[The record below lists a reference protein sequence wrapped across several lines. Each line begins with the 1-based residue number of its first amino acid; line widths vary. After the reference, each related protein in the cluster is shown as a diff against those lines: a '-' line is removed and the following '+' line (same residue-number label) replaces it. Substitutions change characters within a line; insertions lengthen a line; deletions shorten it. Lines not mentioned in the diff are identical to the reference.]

1 MFNMRQSCLALAA
14 TLVVSPVFA
23 EDPVIS
29 RVVIWK
35 AKPGMEPKLEAGLK
49 AHNAFHA
56 KKNDPMGHNT
66 YVVTSGPNT
75 GDYVRVAG
83 GRNWKDFDAEAA
95 WQKEDQADSA
105 INTTPYVASVV
116 PSYYRLRTDLSRMPP
131 GNAPAAL
138 YSLVF
143 LRLKIGKLD
152 DFEQAQKLSKEAADK
167 AKWPRY
173 WSVFTLVNGGDGPTW
188 VISQPRDKYAD
199 FNPPEGKTFA
209 DMLEEQLGKDAAR
222 LRQELSD
229 SSVAS
234 VFTEMLE
241 YRADLSYVPAAAK

>member
-1 MFNMRQSCLALAA
+1 MFSVRLSCLAVAAGLA
-14 TLVVSPVFA
+14 VSPAFA

-29 RVVIWK
+29 RVVVMKVK
-35 AKPGMEPKLEAGLK
+35 AGTEARFEDGLK
-49 AHNAFHA
+49 KHNAFHA
-56 KKNDPMGHNT
+56 KKGDTMSHNT

-75 GDYVRVAG
+75 GDYLRVAG
-83 GRNWKDFDAEAA
+83 QRNWKDFDAEAA

-105 INTTPYVASVV
+105 LNYDAYVESAV

-131 GNAPAAL
+131 GNTPMAL

-143 LRLKIGKLD
+143 LRLKIGKVD
-152 DFEQAQKLSKEAADK
+152 DFEQALKQSKEAADK

-173 WSVFTLVNGGDGPTW
+173 SLVFSLLNGGDGPTW
-188 VISQPRDKYAD
+188 VISQPREKFAD
-199 FNPPEGKTFA
+199 FNPPEGKSFA

-234 VFTEMLE
+234 VFTQMLE
-241 YRADLSYVPAAAK
+241 YRADLSYVPARK